1 MKKKFWLTLYNLGV
15 SILFLLSLY
24 SYAKGMAGFPL
35 HGNIGFILFIMVYL
49 LIGRNTIQAPDPVSN
64 QQIINSIIRGNLTDA
79 IRRFTWYAVRDH
91 TRFIH
96 INLSSQEKMC
106 GMRWQ
111 IDISAMKFS
120 RYSRSALSGACDI
133 WLWISRERLLSG
145 DKNLSSRMHEWPVAE
160 AWKGGHA
167 PARATMGFRLFC
179 LP

>member
-1 MKKKFWLTLYNLGV
+1 MSEIMKADFAEAVPFQQLRKLRCDIVRLEPIPN
-15 SILFLLSLY
+15 II
-24 SYAKGMAGFPL
+24 YA
-35 HGNIGFILFIMVYL
+35 N
-49 LIGRNTIQAPDPVSN
+49 
-64 QQIINSIIRGNLTDA
+64 
-79 IRRFTWYAVRDH
+79 
-91 TRFIH
+91 
-96 INLSSQEKMC
+96 
-106 GMRWQ
+106 
-111 IDISAMKFS
+111 MKFS